1 MMRLLIVAVTLLAS
15 ADGLRVWTA
24 HGTRAQTVRASS
36 FMPVMAHRIRRD
48 VPVEEQKNPQATIE
62 IEEET
67 VEAVKEALKEPLEE
81 AKKLEEAAKEITA
94 PPVQEPKDALDSYL
108 SGEWRE
114 IYSTALKARD
124 AAQQGREAAT
134 AMKADA
140 DAELSET
147 CRLAEAACEA
157 AKQAAKVAH
166 SEALSIAA
174 KAEKA
179 AMAAMAAAE
188 TGMADALNLAA
199 QTEEEAKKAAAER
212 QAKAEAAL
220 Q

>member
-81 AKKLEEAAKEITA
+81 AAKEITA

-108 SGEWRE
+108 SGEWRK
-114 IYSTALKARD
+114 IYSK
-124 AAQQGREAAT
+124 
-134 AMKADA
+134 
-140 DAELSET
+140 
-147 CRLAEAACEA
+147 
-157 AKQAAKVAH
+157 
-166 SEALSIAA
+166 
-174 KAEKA
+174 
-179 AMAAMAAAE
+179 
-188 TGMADALNLAA
+188 
-199 QTEEEAKKAAAER
+199 
-212 QAKAEAAL
+212 
-220 Q
+220 